1 MTMLRIGLCVCLA
14 LFVGSSPAAEPTADE
29 YQNALVGAI
38 HALAESG
45 DMDALRP
52 LVEKHPKLVNERR
65 VFRQPRKPSSTD
77 DYTALH
83 YAAAHGRTA
92 VVEFLLK
99 HKADPNADSGG
110 GWTPLHLAARR
121 GDVEVI
127 RVLIEGGAKTDLQTT
142 AHRAE
147 YTVPPSSPPEA
158 KPILMPAVPAMTP
171 FEVAVQFKHED
182 AAAFLQ
188 KYQR

>member
-1 MTMLRIGLCVCLA
+1 MLRIGLCLCLA
-14 LFVGSSPAAEPTADE
+14 LFVGNSPAAEPTPDE

-45 DMDALRP
+45 DLDALRS

-65 VFRQPRKPSSTD
+65 VFRQPRKPVSTD

-83 YAAAHGRTA
+83 HAAAAGRSA

-110 GWTPLHLAARR
+110 GWTPLHIAARR
-121 GDVEVI
+121 GDLEVI
-127 RVLIEGGAKTDLQTT
+127 RALVEGGAKTDVQTV
-142 AHRAE
+142 ARRAE
-147 YTVPPSSPPEA
+147 YMVPPSSPEGA
-158 KPILMPAVPAMTP
+158 KPILMPAIPAMTP
-171 FEVAVQFKHED
+171 FEVAVEFKHE
-182 AAAFLQ
+182 AAAEFLQ
-188 KYQR
+188 KYPR